1 VRIIII
7 EESLVELEALSGNA
21 QQDLSDYIHAI
32 DAAPSI
38 KSLESLLKDDV
49 VKTGN
54 NEFHILVKDN
64 YQHVAACI
72 KVKVRNKNEALITF
86 QSYD

>member
-1 VRIIII
+1 MDVKII
-7 EESLVELEALSGNA
+7 EESLVELETLSGIAIN
-21 QQDLSDYIHAI
+21 DLSDYIYAI

-38 KSLESLLKDDV
+38 ESLESLLTDEV
-49 VKTGN
+49 VKTGD

-72 KVKVRNKNEALITF
+72 KVKINNKNEAVITF
-86 QSYD
+86 QTYD